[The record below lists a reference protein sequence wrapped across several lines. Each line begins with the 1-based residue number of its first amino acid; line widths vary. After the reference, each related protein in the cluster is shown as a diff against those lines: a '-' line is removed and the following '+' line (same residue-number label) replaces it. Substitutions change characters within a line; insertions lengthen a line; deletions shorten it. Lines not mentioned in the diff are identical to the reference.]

1 MTDAENVLAHFE
13 HEVTERNAI
22 WKADADTAPR
32 LRVQKHRDGSIT
44 RVLVRSNGRRFEQ
57 NGIPVRIKGVTV
69 WFSEEEWALI
79 ERAVLAGLGLGRIE

>member
-1 MTDAENVLAHFE
+1 MDGEPVLEHFE
-13 HEVTERNAI
+13 GEVRERDAI
-22 WKADADTAPR
+22 WKAHPDSAPR

-44 RVLVRSNGRRFEQ
+44 RILIRSNGRRFEQ

-69 WFSEEEWALI
+69 WFSEEEWNLI